1 MASHA
6 LGRVDM
12 EYGTGQVARL
22 MGVHP
27 NTVRL
32 YEKAG
37 LIAPARRLEN
47 GYRRFDDEHVV
58 QFAIARCA
66 FRAEI
71 LQNGLRKDAANI
83 AYASGACDYAKAREL
98 CRCYIE
104 KLVREMR
111 KADEAVH
118 IAERA
123 LAAAPANSPSH
134 GRLLK
139 RKEAALELGIS
150 IDVLRNWEAN
160 GLLSVKRAENGYRMY
175 APEDMD
181 RLRIVRALRCANY
194 SIASILRLMRALD
207 EGGRTD
213 VRGLLD
219 GREHPDDVV
228 RACDHLCDALV
239 SAKRDAEEIL
249 VLIGKAHA
257 LAVGKMRAQTLH

>member
-1 MASHA
+1 M
-6 LGRVDM
+6 
-12 EYGTGQVARL
+12 
-22 MGVHP
+22 
-27 NTVRL
+27 
-32 YEKAG
+32 
-37 LIAPARRLEN
+37 
-47 GYRRFDDEHVV
+47 
-58 QFAIARCA
+58 
-66 FRAEI
+66 
-71 LQNGLRKDAANI
+71 
-83 AYASGACDYAKAREL
+83 
-98 CRCYIE
+98 
-104 KLVREMR
+104 
-111 KADEAVH
+111 H

-175 APEDMD
+175 ATEDMD